1 MMTVLVTAIGTAAGT
16 AIVQE
21 LKNGLSDVNVLG
33 ADINQ
38 PENIVTSKDVDEF
51 YVFPSVVHN
60 PKEYFSFLKQFCLEH
75 QVNYIYS
82 IIDEEV
88 NLLRM
93 KEDELDQIG
102 VKLCLADRQ
111 TVEICHYKDKFS
123 KWVSANFSDLYI
135 KEYSVSEIKSAD
147 YPVFIKPIEG
157 RASIGCAK
165 ICNESDL
172 NALFSDKVQS
182 DYLVQEFVTGSV
194 VAVDIVRDRKS
205 GITNV
210 VQRIEH
216 LRNSSGSGIAVEI
229 IQDCILEELCK
240 QIASQLDLNG
250 VVNAEF
256 FKTDDGYKIIEIN
269 PRFPAGTKYSCM
281 AGVNIVLD
289 AYKIASQQVIE
300 NETPIVGSR
309 FARRYDTYRMN

>member
-21 LKNGLSDVNVLG
+21 LKNGLPNVKVLG

-38 PENIVTSKDVDEF
+38 PDNIVTSKEVDGF
-51 YVFPSVVHN
+51 FVFPSVVHN
-60 PKEYFSFLKQFCLEH
+60 PIEYFTFLKQFCIEH

-93 KEDELDQIG
+93 KEDELNLLG
-102 VKLCLADRQ
+102 VKLCLADRK

-123 KWVSANFSDLYI
+123 KWISANFSDLHI
-135 KEYSVSEIKSAD
+135 KEYKVAESASID
-147 YPVFIKPIEG
+147 YPVFVKPIEG
-157 RASIGCAK
+157 RASIGCTK
-165 ICNESDL
+165 ICNESELKAFFNDQ
-172 NALFSDKVQS
+172 ASS
-182 DYLVQEFVTGSV
+182 DYLVQEFVAGSV
-194 VAVDIVRDRKS
+194 IAVDIVRDRDN
-205 GITNV
+205 GITKII
-210 VQRIEH
+210 QRIEH

-229 IQDCILEELCK
+229 IQDSILEEICK
-240 QIASQLDLNG
+240 QIANRLDLNG
-250 VVNAEF
+250 VINAEF
-256 FKTDDGYKIIEIN
+256 FKTDQGYKIIEIN

-289 AYKIASQQVIE
+289 AYRIASQQAIE
-300 NETPIVGSR
+300 NETPMVGSK